1 MEIIKENKNLI
12 VKNIECLN
20 IALSL
25 DCGQAFR
32 WRVEND
38 NIWCGVVKN
47 KYLKIKQ
54 NENNIIFYDTTE
66 EEFNLIWKEYFDLE
80 RDYASILSSYDEKN
94 LNSACEAYN
103 GIRILKQD
111 EWEAICSFIISANNN
126 IPRIKGI
133 IERLCENFGEKV
145 GERYSFPSPEK
156 IAELEVNDLE
166 IIKAGFRAK
175 YILDAAKKISTKEV
189 DIEKVN
195 REYINEAG
203 AVLKN
208 GGLVA
213 FPTET
218 VYGLGGNAY
227 DVLASEKIYAAK
239 GRPSDNPLIAH
250 IAEEQMLYEIA
261 AYVPENAKKMMKA
274 FWPGPLTMVFK
285 KTEKVPYETTGGLE
299 TVAVRMPNHPVA
311 LELIKAAGV
320 PVAAPSANTS
330 GRPSPTKAEHVEVFM
345 VDILG
350 YLKNGEMTQGKY
362 PIYFNYLNRDAL
374 TGNAEI
380 QQIEMEKNNEKD
392 SGNN

>member
-1 MEIIKENKNLI
+1 MKIIKENNNLI
-12 VKNIECLN
+12 IENIKCLN

-54 NENNIIFYDTTE
+54 NENNIILYDTTE
-66 EEFNLIWKEYFDLE
+66 EDFNLIWKEYFDLDG
-80 RDYASILSSYDEKN
+80 DYVSILSSYDDRS
-94 LNSACEAYN
+94 LITACEIYN

-189 DIEKVN
+189 DIEKVKN
-195 REYINEAG
+195 MNFEDAKNEL
-203 AVLKN
+203 LKIK
-208 GGLVA
+208 GVGEKVAQCALLYGFGRLEA
-213 FPTET
+213 FPQDVWVKRIVSELYPDGLPECIKGTE
-218 VYGLGGNAY
+218 G
-227 DVLASEKIYAAK
+227 
-239 GRPSDNPLIAH
+239 IAQQYLFH
-250 IAEEQMLYEIA
+250 WRRNL
-261 AYVPENAKKMMKA
+261 ENSK
-274 FWPGPLTMVFK
+274 
-285 KTEKVPYETTGGLE
+285 
-299 TVAVRMPNHPVA
+299 
-311 LELIKAAGV
+311 
-320 PVAAPSANTS
+320 
-330 GRPSPTKAEHVEVFM
+330 
-345 VDILG
+345 
-350 YLKNGEMTQGKY
+350 
-362 PIYFNYLNRDAL
+362 
-374 TGNAEI
+374 
-380 QQIEMEKNNEKD
+380 
-392 SGNN
+392 

>member
-80 RDYASILSSYDEKN
+80 RDYASILSSYDEKS

-133 IERLCENFGEKV
+133 IERLCENFGERV
-145 GERYSFPSPEK
+145 GERFSFPTPEK
-156 IAELEVNDLE
+156 IAELEVSDLE
-166 IIKAGFRAK
+166 IIRAGFRAK

-189 DIEKVN
+189 DIEEIKNMSFEDAKKELLKIKGVGEKVAQCALLYGFG
-195 REYINEAG
+195 RLE
-203 AVLKN
+203 
-208 GGLVA
+208 A
-213 FPTET
+213 FPQDVWVKRIVSELYPDGLPECIKGTEGIAQQ
-218 VYGLGGNAY
+218 YLFHWRRN
-227 DVLASEKIYAAK
+227 L
-239 GRPSDNPLIAH
+239 DNS
-250 IAEEQMLYEIA
+250 
-261 AYVPENAKKMMKA
+261 K
-274 FWPGPLTMVFK
+274 
-285 KTEKVPYETTGGLE
+285 
-299 TVAVRMPNHPVA
+299 
-311 LELIKAAGV
+311 
-320 PVAAPSANTS
+320 
-330 GRPSPTKAEHVEVFM
+330 
-345 VDILG
+345 
-350 YLKNGEMTQGKY
+350 
-362 PIYFNYLNRDAL
+362 
-374 TGNAEI
+374 
-380 QQIEMEKNNEKD
+380 
-392 SGNN
+392 